1 MFNDRINKWSGE
13 VSQSIKFIVEASSSN
28 QILPK
33 LELVYTT
40 LVNQET

>member
-1 MFNDRINKWSGE
+1 MFNEWIEKWSGSVERAIRGIIE
-13 VSQSIKFIVEASSSN
+13 VSSSN

-40 LVNQET
+40 IVNQ